1 MCHPKWRSCCP
12 ETGRVMRKAAAALW
26 HVHASLP
33 GKVKVMQAD
42 TALPRCA
49 ALGRAPAEI
58 RFVNRKSACCYER

>member
-1 MCHPKWRSCCP
+1 
-12 ETGRVMRKAAAALW
+12 MRKAAAALW
-26 HVHASLP
+26 NVLAPLR

-49 ALGRAPAEI
+49 AIVRAPAEI